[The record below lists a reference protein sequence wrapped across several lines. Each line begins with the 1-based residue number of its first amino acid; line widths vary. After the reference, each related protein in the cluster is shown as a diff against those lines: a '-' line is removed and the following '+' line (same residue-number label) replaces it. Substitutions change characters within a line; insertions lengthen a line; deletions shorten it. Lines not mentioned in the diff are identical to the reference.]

1 MGGCRRRL
9 TETRHSS
16 SDAPARQLGSGRR
29 AYLSGKQTGIIHRMS
44 AAPISLTRR
53 RPIGERVIERLLFMA
68 AALGVVTTI
77 GIIAVL
83 AFETFEFFLE
93 VSPMEFLTGT
103 HWSALIKPNSWGV
116 LALVSG
122 TVLVAGIAML
132 IAVPL
137 GLLAA
142 VLLAEYAG
150 TRVRT
155 IVKPVLETIAG
166 IPTIVL
172 GFFGLNFIAPQIL
185 RPLIGDG
192 IGVFSALNGGI
203 VVGILITPLIASISE
218 DSMRAVPRGMREG
231 AFAMG
236 ATKFEVVRKVVF
248 PAAISGVM
256 ASIILAMSRAIGE
269 TMAVVLT
276 AGQCPT
282 FTFNPT
288 DCVQTMTAFI
298 VQISIGETA
307 QGSLEYKSLFAV
319 GATLFLMTLALNL
332 LSGWVVRRFR
342 TAY

>member
-1 MGGCRRRL
+1 M
-9 TETRHSS
+9 TAQS
-16 SDAPARQLGSGRR
+16 
-29 AYLSGKQTGIIHRMS
+29 MS
-44 AAPISLTRR
+44 LAHR
-53 RPIGERVIERLLFMA
+53 RPLSERIIERLLFLA
-68 AALGVVTTI
+68 AALGVLTTL

-93 VSPMEFLTGT
+93 VSPVEFLTGT
-103 HWSALIKPNSWGV
+103 QWSALIRPQSWGV

-122 TVLVAGIAML
+122 TVLVAVIAL
-132 IAVPL
+132 IVAVPL

-150 TRVRT
+150 ARVRT
-155 IVKPVLETIAG
+155 VVKPILETIAG
-166 IPTIVL
+166 VPTIVL

-185 RPLIGDG
+185 RPLLGSDN

-203 VVGILITPLIASISE
+203 VVGLLITPLIASISE
-218 DSMRAVPRGMREG
+218 DAMRAVPRGMREG

-248 PAAISGVM
+248 PAALSGIM

-276 AGQCPT
+276 VGTKPQLTFDPT
-282 FTFNPT
+282 ES
-288 DCVQTMTAFI
+288 VQTMTAFI

-307 QGSLEYKSLFAV
+307 QGSIEYKSLFAV
-319 GATLFLMTLALNL
+319 GATLFVMTFALNL
-332 LSGWVVRRFR
+332 LSGWIVRRFR